1 MARHEIVIHEN
12 TSATSA
18 VAPYLGNYIA
28 KETLALAAFASA
40 IGAKCGLPA
49 IQVIAILDGAFQ
61 ALEDLE
67 REGLVRVHTDIGVI
81 CAVIKGSFPTADAAF
96 DPERNSL
103 ELALRLDDAIQLDL
117 TDTVPVIVTDESV
130 TKLRVDNV
138 MDLAEER
145 PMNLIHGQH
154 VFRVAGFNMVLTD
167 EGATVYLENA
177 LGTTFQ
183 LVIDEVVSKQ
193 LFKAHTAELLPGG
206 DYKLVVKSRAG
217 DAGGPLQT
225 SFRKVKYLRVVD
237 PEPEP
242 EGPPVRMD
250 MLTDDDNP
258 DGVLSRSSDC
268 RIDGANLFLIDGDSL
283 TVDYVDGESA
293 THTLDLTSAA
303 TPSADGTSLAVA
315 TANKFVGATPNQN
328 ITRSRGSATL
338 PGMDAVAVNCDPPA
352 TGETPVVPVAP
363 SKMAAL
369 HTGGPRPVAAA
380 IPHSPLYWDAHR
392 AFTNVALRVMD
403 TSGGRSSITRSRTS
417 SCPAVR
423 RNVPVYGTASPNTRN
438 RRNASRSNSRLIFE
452 TSTRERS

>member
-1 MARHEIVIHEN
+1 VIHEN
-12 TSATSA
+12 TSATKT

-40 IGAKCGLPA
+40 IGVKCGLPA

-117 TDTVPVIVTDESV
+117 SDTVPVIVTDENV
-130 TKLRVDNV
+130 TKLRVDNA

-167 EGATVYLENA
+167 EGAAAYLENA
-177 LGTTFQ
+177 LGTTFP

-193 LFKAHTAELLPGG
+193 LFKAHTSELLPGG

-237 PEPEP
+237 PVPP
-242 EGPPVRMD
+242 SGPTV
-250 MLTDDDNP
+250 TAIN
-258 DGVLSRSSDC
+258 DGTFHAGAGNVVT
-268 RIDGANLFLIDGDSL
+268 GANMRFADAFPGNHILIKDAQGTDMEAMISTDAEIPVTETRFAL
-283 TVDYVDGESA
+283 NIDEGQPLVGGQEYTFEFGMVD
-293 THTLDLTSAA
+293 
-303 TPSADGTSLAVA
+303 ADG
-315 TANKFVGATPNQN
+315 Q
-328 ITRSRGSATL
+328 
-338 PGMDAVAVNCDPPA
+338 
-352 TGETPVVPVAP
+352 PVTVTH
-363 SKMAAL
+363 AA
-369 HTGGPRPVAAA
+369 R
-380 IPHSPLYWDAHR
+380 WR
-392 AFTNVALRVMD
+392 A
-403 TSGGRSSITRSRTS
+403 S
-417 SCPAVR
+417 
-423 RNVPVYGTASPNTRN
+423 
-438 RRNASRSNSRLIFE
+438 
-452 TSTRERS
+452 

>member
-12 TSATSA
+12 TSATKT

-40 IGAKCGLPA
+40 IGVKCGLPA

-117 TDTVPVIVTDESV
+117 SDTVPVIVTDENV

-167 EGATVYLENA
+167 EGAAAYLENA
-177 LGTTFQ
+177 LGTTFP

-193 LFKAHTAELLPGG
+193 LFKAHTSELL
-206 DYKLVVKSRAG
+206 
-217 DAGGPLQT
+217 
-225 SFRKVKYLRVVD
+225 
-237 PEPEP
+237 
-242 EGPPVRMD
+242 
-250 MLTDDDNP
+250 
-258 DGVLSRSSDC
+258 
-268 RIDGANLFLIDGDSL
+268 
-283 TVDYVDGESA
+283 A
-293 THTLDLTSAA
+293 T
-303 TPSADGTSLAVA
+303 
-315 TANKFVGATPNQN
+315 
-328 ITRSRGSATL
+328 
-338 PGMDAVAVNCDPPA
+338 
-352 TGETPVVPVAP
+352 
-363 SKMAAL
+363 
-369 HTGGPRPVAAA
+369 
-380 IPHSPLYWDAHR
+380 
-392 AFTNVALRVMD
+392 
-403 TSGGRSSITRSRTS
+403 TS
-417 SCPAVR
+417 SW
-423 RNVPVYGTASPNTRN
+423 
-438 RRNASRSNSRLIFE
+438 
-452 TSTRERS
+452 